1 MVRTTSIAS
10 SLGVRGGRFPAAASP
25 GTRGVAR
32 GARRVACCSGAGE
45 GGAAPENLSRRAG
58 LVGLGAAACAGL
70 AAAEGK
76 DDAAIA
82 IGPTDVFLSDISYAD
97 VECGEGVPKSARC
110 VIVTAKGTLKGKKPA
125 YNGEVFGRVRYGNS
139 GESALYGD
147 FAEATDAGKI
157 SDVDV
162 VPAGENEIKFNLLL
176 SQGNEDA
183 TLSFVGLKIRAYPG
197 MSANFRVMK
206 PVADTMEGACDPDYD
221 ICD

>member
-97 VECGEGVPKSARC
+97 VECGEGVPKSAEIRA
-110 VIVTAKGTLKGKKPA
+110 TATGAIRRSRQPRMTA
-125 YNGEVFGRVRYGNS
+125 VY
-139 GESALYGD
+139 
-147 FAEATDAGKI
+147 AEAEAGARR
-157 SDVDV
+157 
-162 VPAGENEIKFNLLL
+162 PRQE
-176 SQGNEDA
+176 
-183 TLSFVGLKIRAYPG
+183 R
-197 MSANFRVMK
+197 
-206 PVADTMEGACDPDYD
+206 
-221 ICD
+221 